1 MICDLQK
8 ASIIKR
14 LSAFLL
20 DFILLSILAV
30 GAIALFSIV
39 VHYDARYEQYNAAY
53 VECENLVKEKTEE
66 YKQQH
71 SITFDLL
78 AVTQENASELTQE
91 QRDQYDAYLD
101 YINNDAQ
108 LKELSKKVSDGL
120 LDVVGATLTIIP
132 LGLFV
137 AFLILEFIVPLCLK
151 NGQTVGKKVFGIAVI
166 HTNGV
171 KISTFSLFVRGVL
184 GKYTIETMVPVFLVL
199 MFFLASGG
207 LLLIIILAAILILQL
222 VLLITTK
229 TNSFIHDIISYTVEV
244 DLSSQMIF
252 SNEDDRLRYIS
263 ENHNRQV
270 SSTREQTRRSSNDDD
285 ETGEIR

>member
-39 VHYDARYEQYNAAY
+39 VHYDARSKQYNAAY

-78 AVTQENASELTQE
+78 AVTQENVSELTQE
-91 QRDQYDAYLD
+91 QRDQYYAYRY
-101 YINNDAQ
+101 YIDNDAQ
-108 LKELSKKVSDGL
+108 LKELSEKVFDGL

-137 AFLILEFIVPLCLK
+137 AFLILEFIIPLCLK

-199 MFFLASGG
+199 MFFFNGG

>member
-1 MICDLQK
+1 M
-8 ASIIKR
+8 
-14 LSAFLL
+14 
-20 DFILLSILAV
+20 
-30 GAIALFSIV
+30 
-39 VHYDARYEQYNAAY
+39 
-53 VECENLVKEKTEE
+53 
-66 YKQQH
+66 
-71 SITFDLL
+71 
-78 AVTQENASELTQE
+78 
-91 QRDQYDAYLD
+91 
-101 YINNDAQ
+101 
-108 LKELSKKVSDGL
+108 
-120 LDVVGATLTIIP
+120 
-132 LGLFV
+132 
-137 AFLILEFIVPLCLK
+137 
-151 NGQTVGKKVFGIAVI
+151 GKKVFGIAVI

-199 MFFLASGG
+199 MFFFTNGG

-252 SNEDDRLRYIS
+252 STEDDRLRYIS